1 MLGDA
6 CLERNKPTH
15 NARLRFDQ
23 TYPDH
28 KEYIEFLY
36 SIFSNLTGSKPKIH
50 IRKPD
55 IRTGVVY
62 SSIISPLFSP
72 LKRGNPAAGIA
83 FKTRA
88 LPCITPY
95 FDMFYT
101 PTMPTKFN
109 INSHCSGNKGEGAK
123 MERVKYLK
131 FVPKNIAEFLTA
143 RALAF

>member
-62 SSIISPLFSP
+62 SSI
-72 LKRGNPAAGIA
+72 A

-95 FDMFYT
+95 FDMFYN
-101 PTMPTKFN
+101 PTMLTKFN
-109 INSHCSGNKGEGAK
+109 INSHCSKNKGEGAK
-123 MERVKYLK
+123 MERVKNIK
-131 FVPKNIAEFLTA
+131 IVPKNIGEFLTA